1 MKLVWIIGV
10 VFLIMQGCFAP
21 PVTKTKADEEKAD
34 HENDDDNNIETE
46 FDLPYQRYLN
56 EVVQALETDPEFRKK
71 LEVAPK
77 EDFSTGKIAHELEFV
92 HHNVRNKLNEIK
104 RIELTRLLHLEN
116 ELQRK
121 LDSSNPD
128 FKDHV
133 DHTNHDNF
141 DVEDL
146 KKLIHKATADLEE
159 VDKKRREEF
168 KKYEMEKKFEEQLK
182 VQEMDEEQKKKYA
195 EELEHLKQ
203 EQKTHKPIHH
213 PGSQKQLEE
222 VWENQDHMGD
232 QEFNPSAFF
241 QIHDLDGNRHWD
253 ENEVKILFLKELDKM
268 YAGSKVDVNER
279 AEEMERMRE
288 IVFKE
293 ADTNR
298 DGFISYSEFLENTK
312 RDVSKQD
319 PEWQPINNQEVYT
332 SEEYEAFQRQ
342 REAQIEKMKADG
354 LLIENQY
361 PYQGQVPINGQQY
374 HGQPPQY
381 QGHPNDIQYQQQ
393 HPPQYQ
399 GQHPPQYQQQHPP
412 QYQQQHPPQHQGQQY
427 QQMPVQHQQVPVQ
440 HQQVPVQHQQVPVQH
455 QQVPV
460 QHQQVPV
467 QHQQVPV
474 QHQQVPQHQ
483 QIPVQ
488 QHPNQV
494 PQHVEQNNI
503 NTNQQIPQQVAA
515 QNIPQQQIPVQNN
528 QVPLN
533 TQNINNNLPP
543 QQQQQQNQQ
552 PSQSQQHLSDDK
564 SKITS
569 NEIKH

>member
-1 MKLVWIIGV
+1 M
-10 VFLIMQGCFAP
+10 MQGCFAP
-21 PVTKTKADEEKAD
+21 PVTKTKSDEENAD
-34 HENDDDNNIETE
+34 HENDIDNNNIETE
-46 FDLPYQRYLN
+46 WDLPYQRYLN
-56 EVVQALETDPEFRKK
+56 EVVQALESDPEFRKK

-116 ELQRK
+116 ELQKK
-121 LDSSNPD
+121 LDSSVPD
-128 FKDHV
+128 VKGHV
-133 DHTNHDNF
+133 DHTNVNNF

-146 KKLIHKATADLEE
+146 KKLILTATADLAEI
-159 VDKKRREEF
+159 DKKRREEF
-168 KKYEMEKKFEEQLK
+168 KKYEMEKKFEEELK
-182 VQEMDEEQKKKYA
+182 VKEMNEEEKKKYV
-195 EELEHLKQ
+195 EELEQLKK
-203 EQKTHKPIHH
+203 EQQTHKPLHH

-222 VWENQDHMGD
+222 VWEKQDHMGD

-268 YAGSKVDVNER
+268 YGGAKVDVNER

-319 PEWQPINNQEVYT
+319 PEWKPINNQDIYT

-342 REAQIEKMKADG
+342 REAEIKKMIADG
-354 LLIENQY
+354 LLPPQPHFGPDGQLIENQH
-361 PYQGQVPINGQQY
+361 PYQGQVPVSGQQY

-381 QGHPNDIQYQQQ
+381 QQNQIPNQQYQQQ

-399 GQHPPQYQQQHPP
+399 GHPPQYQQV
-412 QYQQQHPPQHQGQQY
+412 
-427 QQMPVQHQQVPVQ
+427 PVQYQQVPVQ
-440 HQQVPVQHQQVPVQH
+440 HQQ
-455 QQVPV
+455 
-460 QHQQVPV
+460 
-467 QHQQVPV
+467 
-474 QHQQVPQHQ
+474 PQY
-483 QIPVQ
+483 Q

-503 NTNQQIPQQVAA
+503 NTNQQIPQQVVA
-515 QNIPQQQIPVQNN
+515 QNIPQQIPVQNN
-528 QVPLN
+528 QEQFN
-533 TQNINNNLPP
+533 SQNINNNLPP
-543 QQQQQQNQQ
+543 QQQQNQQ
-552 PSQSQQHLSDDK
+552 PSQLHLPE
-564 SKITS
+564 SKIAS